1 MPTSRFDEAAATW
14 DEQPARI
21 ALTRDIA
28 TAILAQVPVRAGMMV
43 VDYGCGTGL
52 LSMALQSAVGR
63 VVGVDT
69 SAGMLAKLQEKI
81 QATGVTNVEARAL
94 DLPTQAPPD
103 DLHPDLIVSA
113 MTLHH
118 IADLP
123 KLLRAFAQWLRPGG
137 HLALADLDTED
148 GSFHGSNADVHH
160 LGIDRD
166 WLAAELA
173 GLGLQEVRATTASVI
188 ERPNDAGEVR
198 RYPIFLVSAQRTN

>member
-14 DEQPARI
+14 DEQPTRI

-28 TAILAQVPVRAGMMV
+28 TTILAQVPVHAAMTV

-52 LSMALQSAVGR
+52 LTMALQSAVGR

-69 SAGMLAKLQEKI
+69 SAGMLAKLQEKL

-94 DLPTQAPPD
+94 DLSTQAPPD

-118 IADLP
+118 IAELP
-123 KLLRAFAQWLRPGG
+123 NLLRALSQWLRPGG
-137 HLALADLDTED
+137 YLALADLDAED
-148 GSFHGSNADVHH
+148 GSFHGDNADVHH
-160 LGIDRD
+160 HGIDRD
-166 WLAAELA
+166 WLAAELE
-173 GLGLQEVRATTASVI
+173 GLGLQEVRVTTASVI
-188 ERPNDAGEVR
+188 ERPNDAGEVK
-198 RYPIFLVSAQRTN
+198 RYPIFLFSARKVG